1 MLLLQQMIV
10 LFIYMMIGYIAC
22 KKGKL
27 DEAASS
33 KLSWMVLNIA
43 NPMLVISAAVNGEG
57 EIEGLDLIFT
67 AAIAVWMFVILGLM
81 AQVLPK
87 LLRVEKKDI
96 PLYKLMIIFNNMA
109 FMGFPLISATYGNSA
124 LLYAAIFLLPFNI
137 LIYTYGVQVVKE
149 DKAEKKFAWDK
160 ILNVGVISCI
170 VAAVLYI
177 GHIPAPQF
185 VKTCSQGLGNLTGP
199 LSMIVTGISLTKI
212 KIKDLFTDVKLLV
225 FSMIKLIIIPIA
237 GTLLLKQVID
247 NTILCGTFM
256 IIIST
261 PVASMTLML
270 AEPEREDCEA
280 LVEGISLTT
289 ILSVITI
296 PLVSAIVF

>member
-10 LFIYMMIGYIAC
+10 LFIYMMIGYFAY

-27 DEAASS
+27 DEEAGS
-33 KLSWMVLNIA
+33 KLSWIVLNIA

-57 EIEGLDLIFT
+57 EIKGLDLIFT
-67 AAIAVWMFVILGLM
+67 AAVAVWMFAVIGLL
-81 AQVLPK
+81 AQFLPK
-87 LLRVEKKDI
+87 LLHVEKKDV
-96 PLYKLMIIFNNMA
+96 PLYKLMILFNNMA
-109 FMGFPLISATYGNSA
+109 FMGFPLISATYGSNA
-124 LLYAAIFLLPFNI
+124 LLYAAVFLLPFNI
-137 LIYTYGVQVVKE
+137 LIYTYGVQVVQE
-149 DKAEKKFAWDK
+149 EKAEKKFAWDK
-160 ILNVGVISCI
+160 ILNVGVISCVI
-170 VAAVLYI
+170 AAVLYI
-177 GHIPAPQF
+177 GHIPVPQF

-212 KIKDLFTDVKLLV
+212 KIKELFLDVKLLI
-225 FSMIKLIIIPIA
+225 FSLIKLIIIPIA

-256 IIIST
+256 IILST

-270 AEPEREDCEA
+270 AEPEREECEA
-280 LVEGISLTT
+280 LVKGISLTT
-289 ILSVITI
+289 ILSVVTI

>member
-22 KKGKL
+22 KKEKL

-67 AAIAVWMFVILGLM
+67 AAIAVWMFVILGLL
-81 AQVLPK
+81 APVLPK
-87 LLRVEKKDI
+87 LLRVEKKDV

-124 LLYAAIFLLPFNI
+124 LLYAAVFLLPFNI

-177 GHIPAPQF
+177 GHIPVPQF

-199 LSMIVTGISLTKI
+199 LSMIVTGISLTNFI
-212 KIKDLFTDVKLLV
+212 SDFC
-225 FSMIKLIIIPIA
+225 LIA
-237 GTLLLKQVID
+237 
-247 NTILCGTFM
+247 
-256 IIIST
+256 
-261 PVASMTLML
+261 
-270 AEPEREDCEA
+270 
-280 LVEGISLTT
+280 
-289 ILSVITI
+289 
-296 PLVSAIVF
+296 

>member
-57 EIEGLDLIFT
+57 EIKGLDLIFT

-124 LLYAAIFLLPFNI
+124 LLYAAVFLLPFNI

-261 PVASMTLML
+261 PAASMTLML

>member
-57 EIEGLDLIFT
+57 EIKGLDLIFT

-177 GHIPAPQF
+177 GHIPVPQF

-225 FSMIKLIIIPIA
+225 FSMIMLIIIPIA

-270 AEPEREDCEA
+270 AESEKEDCEA

-296 PLVSAIVF
+296 PLVYAIVF

>member
-57 EIEGLDLIFT
+57 EIKGLDLIFT

-177 GHIPAPQF
+177 GHIPVPQF

-270 AEPEREDCEA
+270 AESEKEDCEA